1 MARKKSVP
9 FFGLYY
15 LWGRAWMTVG
25 TDRCSHGGTMS
36 GYRPRKKLLILCTGN
51 TCRSQMAEGLVNHLL
66 GDAWT
71 AFSAGTD
78 PGEQVHPL
86 AIEVMKELGID
97 ISGGTPEPIER
108 YLDRNWDLV
117 ITVCDSAKET
127 CPVFPGRVEQIHVGF
142 PDPAEAT
149 GSREE
154 RLAVFRKV
162 RDAIASRL
170 LPEVERRT

>member
-1 MARKKSVP
+1 
-9 FFGLYY
+9 
-15 LWGRAWMTVG
+15 
-25 TDRCSHGGTMS
+25 
-36 GYRPRKKLLILCTGN
+36 
-51 TCRSQMAEGLVNHLL
+51 
-66 GDAWT
+66 
-71 AFSAGTD
+71 
-78 PGEQVHPL
+78 
-86 AIEVMKELGID
+86 MKELGID